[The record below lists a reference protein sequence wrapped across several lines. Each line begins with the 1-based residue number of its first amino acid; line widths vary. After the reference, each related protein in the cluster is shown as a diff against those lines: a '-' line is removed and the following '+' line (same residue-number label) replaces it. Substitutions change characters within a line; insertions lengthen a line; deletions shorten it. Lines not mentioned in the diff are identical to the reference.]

1 MSRGLG
7 DVYKRQVR
15 SFWALRSLTLRR
27 VRKDRRGG
35 QNLQTGCGCD
45 TCEGKQNRETD
56 PGSGARTAVQLGKIS
71 ARAEIVG
78 SVHWAEMALLYS
90 VVSLA
95 LAFLLP

>member
-1 MSRGLG
+1 MCKRFMGVSACAVKRGG
-7 DVYKRQVR
+7 R
-15 SFWALRSLTLRR
+15 
-27 VRKDRRGG
+27 RRGG